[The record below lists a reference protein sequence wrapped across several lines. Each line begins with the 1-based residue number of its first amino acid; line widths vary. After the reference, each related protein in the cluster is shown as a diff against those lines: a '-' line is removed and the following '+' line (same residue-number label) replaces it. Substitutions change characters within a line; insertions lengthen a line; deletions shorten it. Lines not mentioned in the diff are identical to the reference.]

1 LASTV
6 QALVVQA
13 AQQYGVDP
21 NLALNVASVESNF
34 NQAAVSPA
42 GAIGVMQL
50 MPATA
55 AGLGVNPNNL
65 QQNIL
70 GGVRYLAQLLGQF
83 RDPAKALAAY
93 NWGPGNVSNAMA
105 QLGANWASALP
116 NETLNYITRILGS
129 APASPATSSAGDSFQ
144 TGISVTV
151 DPVTGDSVLTDT
163 SSAASTGPNYLLL
176 AAIALG
182 AWVLSDLVFD

>member
-21 NLALNVASVESNF
+21 NLALNVASAESNF

-55 AGLGVNPNNL
+55 AALGVNPNNL
-65 QQNIL
+65 QQNIQ
-70 GGVRYLAQLLGQF
+70 GGMRYLAQMLSQF
-83 RDPAKALAAY
+83 GGDPAKALAAY
-93 NWGPGNVSNAMA
+93 NWGPGNVSNAVA

-116 NETLNYITRILGS
+116 NETLNYITRILGA
-129 APASPATSSAGDSFQ
+129 APAAPATSSGGDSFQ

-151 DPVTGDSVLTDT
+151 DPTTGDPVLTDT
-163 SSAASTGPNYLLL
+163 SSTSTGPNYLLL

-182 AWVLSDLVFD
+182 AWVFLDILD